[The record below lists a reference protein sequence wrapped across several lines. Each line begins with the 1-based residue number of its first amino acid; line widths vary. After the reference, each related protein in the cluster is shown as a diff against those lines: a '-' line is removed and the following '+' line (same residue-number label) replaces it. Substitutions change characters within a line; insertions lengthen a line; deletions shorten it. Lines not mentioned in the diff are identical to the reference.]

1 MSTCPIC
8 DTKMCPGSK
17 SHTIAWAQIYLS
29 KSEGL
34 SSVLWPQPASQRH
47 VSTEGPISQNEKLE
61 HAEVRDLQHSRNR
74 KKTGRLLLCRVL
86 SHSCS
91 NAITNTLPSSLDQ
104 KGEWQ
109 ENDVRHWKNAYSPN
123 TLSELR
129 TERKRKSNPRWNP
142 GNEWHWEL
150 DLTCTSV
157 RLKWLRNTLNQGIEL
172 ELVNVPAPC
181 TNLHDLTLQQQ
192 QHNQSSLKQP
202 KSFAAWTAPE
212 AEQDHTKLRTT
223 TDWLKGWGSTVTS
236 PSMLSKQQLNRS
248 ISMEMVKSDSN

>member
-123 TLSELR
+123 TSSELR

-181 TNLHDLTLQQQ
+181 TNLHDLTLHAAAQPELSQAAKVLRSL
-192 QHNQSSLKQP
+192 NSSRGRAGPHQAQNYNWLTQRVGEHCDLP
-202 KSFAAWTAPE
+202 LNALQAT
-212 AEQDHTKLRTT
+212 TKPIYQY
-223 TDWLKGWGSTVTS
+223 GNG
-236 PSMLSKQQLNRS
+236 
-248 ISMEMVKSDSN
+248 